1 MKNQIKSVLRNKSNI
16 IYIFTFVILFA
27 ILNVALTIR
36 PLVDQ
41 YFDNIVEEYSNTL
54 QTQLNKISSY
64 ENIKIDELAKTIQI
78 SKELTDEQKT
88 EIENIKH
95 VERLEIQKI
104 DLEGEEVHIQ
114 YLYLDDWKNFEYVNN
129 RLDALGISGS
139 PAVLDEQILESYSTI
154 RNIANTIQYLLI
166 IVSLLVIIVCCRN
179 IVKNEQKNIKLLQIF
194 GYKKSK
200 IKQILFVEQI
210 TMLIIGLIF
219 GIVLYELLYFL
230 LVHEMLNISVE
241 NNAVMMVAINAIII
255 LLPAFLS
262 IHIKTLKS

>member
-1 MKNQIKSVLRNKSNI
+1 MMKNQIKSVLRNKSNI

-104 DLEGEEVHIQ
+104 DLEGE
-114 YLYLDDWKNFEYVNN
+114 
-129 RLDALGISGS
+129 
-139 PAVLDEQILESYSTI
+139 
-154 RNIANTIQYLLI
+154 
-166 IVSLLVIIVCCRN
+166 
-179 IVKNEQKNIKLLQIF
+179 
-194 GYKKSK
+194 
-200 IKQILFVEQI
+200 
-210 TMLIIGLIF
+210 
-219 GIVLYELLYFL
+219 
-230 LVHEMLNISVE
+230 
-241 NNAVMMVAINAIII
+241 
-255 LLPAFLS
+255 
-262 IHIKTLKS
+262 